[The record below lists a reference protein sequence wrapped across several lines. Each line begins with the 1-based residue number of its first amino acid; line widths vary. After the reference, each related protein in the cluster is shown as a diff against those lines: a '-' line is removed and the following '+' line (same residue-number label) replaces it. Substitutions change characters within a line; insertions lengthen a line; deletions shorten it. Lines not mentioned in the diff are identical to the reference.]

1 MSGPRLKPLMILMCR
16 DMKRNMSLN
25 TLGTLISGG
34 NRVESIV
41 SMTDCNALLVPVVH
55 TVLAVAAGQSLSAVR
70 TVLYLCGGK

>member
-1 MSGPRLKPLMILMCR
+1 MMLEYR
-16 DMKRNMSLN
+16 DMKFNMSLN
-25 TLGTLISGG
+25 TLGTLKSGG

-55 TVLAVAAGQSLSAVR
+55 TMVDVAAGQSLSAVR